1 MLIPA
6 DNVTFVKEGEQV
18 KSFFDW
24 NGKESAIESGGR

>member
-24 NGKESAIESGGR
+24 NGKETDYQNGGR